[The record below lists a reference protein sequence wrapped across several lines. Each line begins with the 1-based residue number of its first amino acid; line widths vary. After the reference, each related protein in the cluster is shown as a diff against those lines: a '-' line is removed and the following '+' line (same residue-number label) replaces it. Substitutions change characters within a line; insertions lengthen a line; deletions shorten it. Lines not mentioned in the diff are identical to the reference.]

1 MEKDV
6 NDKALD
12 PITVEVIRNYH
23 QSTARQ
29 MRNAL
34 IRASFN
40 PIIYEMVDFSLGI
53 YDENADLLAEGPG
66 IPVFVGALTFAIQ
79 DIMAYVGKENVD
91 DGDVI
96 LSTYPYW
103 TGSHPQDAVTI
114 RPIFSGGEIIGYAVA
129 KAHWMDLGA
138 KDIYGIDT
146 TDIWQEGLQLFGVKI
161 VKKGVIDKELVEIV
175 RANSR
180 LPEGVIGDMTA
191 QISACN
197 LGAERTLSLIGK
209 YGLATVKAS
218 NVRMLEQAEDIA
230 RKAIA
235 EMPDGEWT
243 VEAALDDNGI
253 GSEQVPLKATIR
265 IAGDSMHVDT
275 TGSAPTQVGPVNC
288 PLATTV
294 SVMRLVMK
302 MIIAPGHDAN
312 EGFFRPLTV
321 HAPEGSIFNPRAPAP
336 VFLYGWP
343 AMVLGE
349 QLFRAFTE
357 IAPDKAVARSGGDL
371 GGILF
376 SGTRPDGSYMAGGVD
391 ECVGQGASIDADG
404 ESAMI
409 SYALGESRNH
419 PCEILEE
426 RFPVLVEEYRL
437 REDSGGAGRQRGG
450 LGVQRR
456 WLILDDISLISVL
469 EQTKRPAWG
478 VDKGKGSVP
487 NRLTVGWGTD
497 GATELAKAAGY
508 PVRGGQRL
516 MLETGGGG
524 GWGDPHERPAETVLA
539 DVIDGY
545 VSPERAEADYGV
557 VIILD
562 GNGHRRIDEVAT
574 RRIRSADSAA
584 HLKLQPA

>member
-1 MEKDV
+1 M
-6 NDKALD
+6 ALD
-12 PITVEVIRNYH
+12 PITVEVIRTYH

-34 IRASFN
+34 VRAAFN

-66 IPVFVGALTFAIQ
+66 IPVFVGALTFAIR
-79 DIMAYVGKENVD
+79 DVMAYVGRENVD

-96 LSTYPYW
+96 LSTYSYW

-114 RPIFSGGEIIGYAVA
+114 RPIFVDGAIIGYAVA

-138 KDIYGIDT
+138 KDIYSIDT

-161 VKKGVIDKELVEIV
+161 VKRGVIDKELVEIV

-180 LPEGVIGDMTA
+180 LPDGVIGDMIA

-197 LGAERTLSLIGK
+197 LGAERTLHLIGK
-209 YGLATVKAS
+209 YGLETVKAS
-218 NVRMLEQAEDIA
+218 NARMLDQAEEIA

-235 EMPDGEWT
+235 EMPDGAWT
-243 VEAALDDNGI
+243 VEAQLDDNGI
-253 GSEQVPLKATIR
+253 GKDAVPLKATIR
-265 IAGDSMHVDT
+265 ITGDSMHVDT
-275 TGSAPTQVGPVNC
+275 TGSAPQQVGPVNC
-288 PLATTV
+288 PLATTA
-294 SVMRLVMK
+294 SIMRLVMK
-302 MIIAPGHDAN
+302 MMIAPDHDAN

-321 HAPEGSIFNPRAPAP
+321 HAPSGTIFNPIAPAP
-336 VFLYGWP
+336 VFLYGWA
-343 AMVLGE
+343 AMAIGE
-349 QLFRAFTE
+349 QLFEAFTQ
-357 IAPDKAVARSGGDL
+357 IAPKRAVARSGGDL

-376 SGTRPDGSYMAGGVD
+376 SGLRPDGSFMAGGVD

-404 ESAMI
+404 ESALI
-409 SYALGESRNH
+409 SYALGESRNT
-419 PCEILEE
+419 PAELIEE
-426 RFPVLVEEYRL
+426 RFPVLVEEYTL
-437 REDSGGAGRQRGG
+437 RQDSGGAGRYRGG

-456 WLILDDISLISVL
+456 WRLLDDISLISVL

-478 VDKGKGSVP
+478 VGKGKGSVP

-497 GATELAKAAGY
+497 GAREVAKITGH
-508 PVRGGQRL
+508 PVRSGQRL

-524 GWGDPHERPAETVLA
+524 GWGDPYERPAETVLA

-557 VIILD
+557 ATVLD
-562 GNGHRRIDEVAT
+562 SDNRRTIDEDAT
-574 RRIRSADSAA
+574 SRARFAMAGTDQCSPSR
-584 HLKLQPA
+584 